1 MECSLAAAHAYSV
14 LLKEAN
20 LINNVWEPVGV
31 GATTV
36 LDKYSGNVIAT
47 IPEASETQLEA
58 AILGSV
64 AAFTSLRKWSAEEQW
79 FAHVVKCYGC
89 ND

>member
-20 LINNVWEPVGV
+20 LINNVGEPVGV

-36 LDKYSGNVIAT
+36 LDKSSQQSQRLQKRNWKRLFWEVL
-47 IPEASETQLEA
+47 PL
-58 AILGSV
+58 LV
-64 AAFTSLRKWSAEEQW
+64 L
-79 FAHVVKCYGC
+79 
-89 ND
+89 